1 MALKLNQSETFRWPV
16 KVNIPKDGGGY
27 ETGSFDAVF
36 KRLPRSESE
45 ALATKVIVGELDGV
59 DAVRQILVG
68 WVGVLSDGV
77 EVPFSETNRE
87 QLLEITGVAIAIF
100 RTFSEANNGAAAA
113 KN

>member
-1 MALKLNQSETFRWPV
+1 MALKINQSETFSWPV
-16 KVNIPKDGGGY
+16 KVAIPKDGGGY

-45 ALATKVIVGELDGV
+45 ALATKVVNGELDGL

-68 WVGVLSDGV
+68 WSGVKDGADD
-77 EVPFSETNRE
+77 VPFSETNRE
-87 QLLEITGVAIAIF
+87 ALLEINGVAVAIF
-100 RTFSEANNGAAAA
+100 RVFTDASAGAGAT